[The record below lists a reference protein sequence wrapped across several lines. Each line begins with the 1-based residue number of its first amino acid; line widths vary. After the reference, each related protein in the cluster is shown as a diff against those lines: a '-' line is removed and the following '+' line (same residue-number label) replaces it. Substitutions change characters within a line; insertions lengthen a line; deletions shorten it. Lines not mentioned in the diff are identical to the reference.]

1 MSTGTSAGIRRSLGT
16 ACHSTRMPRYAH
28 DDGAA
33 LAGRARRGC
42 RAAAL
47 WRDNVVGERS
57 EASRSFVRHVTC
69 VSVPRLADSLR
80 VGRRGRR
87 TTVVS
92 SSPERQ
98 RPFSCQASSA
108 PATQWFQA
116 RAQATGAVLG
126 ADWPAGAGEA
136 PWPAARD
143 SADSRRG
150 GIAMGPPNGRSGVDS
165 GADSAGG
172 VVYLGAR
179 DRGPDKGILDRMV
192 HHHVLGGRRYQHL
205 TARRT

>member
-1 MSTGTSAGIRRSLGT
+1 MEVFRS
-16 ACHSTRMPRYAH
+16 ACH
-28 DDGAA
+28 
-33 LAGRARRGC
+33 
-42 RAAAL
+42 
-47 WRDNVVGERS
+47 
-57 EASRSFVRHVTC
+57 
-69 VSVPRLADSLR
+69 LR
-80 VGRRGRR
+80 VCPETGGFVEGWATRPKKHSRVIVA
-87 TTVVS
+87 VVVLVALPHQS
-92 SSPERQ
+92 KRLGASPERQ

-116 RAQATGAVLG
+116 RAQATGGVLG

>member
-1 MSTGTSAGIRRSLGT
+1 MQEERLGLDDAMSTGTSAGIRRSLGT

-92 SSPERQ
+92 SSPLSSSWPSRISQSGWERARSASGRSAARLPRRQ
-98 RPFSCQASSA
+98 RPSGFRHGLRRPGAC
-108 PATQWFQA
+108 WA
-116 RAQATGAVLG
+116 RIGRRGRARHLG
-126 ADWPAGAGEA
+126 RQRVTARTAGEA
-136 PWPAARD
+136 G
-143 SADSRRG
+143 SRWGRP
-150 GIAMGPPNGRSGVDS
+150 MGDPG
-165 GADSAGG
+165 
-172 VVYLGAR
+172 
-179 DRGPDKGILDRMV
+179 
-192 HHHVLGGRRYQHL
+192 
-205 TARRT
+205 